1 MDDWKGSADQVL
13 FWQRESRPN
22 ITRSPLVIST
32 IAVIAAVVEFVY
44 SFVQQYTS
52 STVDVDA
59 FLAQRVDRN
68 ELSFDAPVV
77 GETGSW
83 SLEAWTCQTQE
94 VWELMRFGG
103 YKRTCEIAVCCPAS
117 TFC

>member
-1 MDDWKGSADQVL
+1 M
-13 FWQRESRPN
+13 QRESRPN

-32 IAVIAAVVEFVY
+32 IAVIAAAVEFVY
-44 SFVQQYTS
+44 SFAERYTS

-83 SLEAWTCQTQE
+83 SLEAWACQTQE
-94 VWELMRFGG
+94 VWRLMRFDG
-103 YKRTCEIAVCCPAS
+103 YGRTCKIAVGCSAPA
-117 TFC
+117 FW